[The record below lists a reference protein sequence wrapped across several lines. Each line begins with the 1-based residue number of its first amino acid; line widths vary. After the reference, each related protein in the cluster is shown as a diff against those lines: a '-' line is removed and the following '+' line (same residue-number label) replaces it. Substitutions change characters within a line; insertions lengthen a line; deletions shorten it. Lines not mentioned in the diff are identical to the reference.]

1 MQTARPLST
10 KQMAFLMAMLIAIMP
25 LSIDAYLPSL
35 PNIAT
40 ALQADIHQIEKSLS
54 TFMFGVAAGQLLG
67 GSLSDIKGRRNI
79 ALFGLTI
86 FLIGCAGLIFVQN
99 AEQLMALRMVQA
111 LGGGMSAVV
120 VGALVRDNY
129 QGKEAAQMFTLIGII
144 LMMAPLVAPML
155 GSVLQSL
162 TGWRSIF
169 AFLFVYAAIVFA
181 LLFRFLPK
189 HKSAE
194 PLRLSHVKQIGSRY
208 RQVFATLPALGF
220 LFYQAASFSS
230 MMAFLSESPFV
241 YMKLYN
247 LSSHQYAWVFGC
259 NIVTMMLC
267 NRLTAFGL
275 RRDWHSRDLLSRHR
289 AARLRQY
296 CPCCQR
302 VVVQTAAAGVVDSA
316 GDGVGGHARLN
327 RRQHASIV
335 YEQLSPRGGRQC
347 QRRAIGNAIADW
359 LAGGLFG
366 CLFAQWHSVGDDRH
380 DARRH
385 QHRLG
390 VAAAVFA
397 RADVGQGSLKAA
409 GFNGVKTSNA
419 RFCEAKTCL
428 PP

>member
-1 MQTARPLST
+1 MQTTRPPLST

-35 PNIAT
+35 PKIAV

-54 TFMFGVAAGQLLG
+54 TFMFGVAAGQILG

-99 AEQLMALRMVQA
+99 AGQLMALRMVQA

-129 QGKEAAQMFTLIGII
+129 QGKEAAQMFALIGII

-155 GSVLQSL
+155 GSALQSL
-162 TGWRSIF
+162 FGWRSVF
-169 AFLFVYAAIVFA
+169 AFLLIYASIVFA

-194 PLRLSHVKQIGSRY
+194 PLRLSHIKQISSRY
-208 RQVFATLPALGF
+208 RQVLATLPVLGF

-230 MMAFLSESPFV
+230 MLAFLSESPFV
-241 YMKLYN
+241 YMELYKLTP
-247 LSSHQYAWVFGC
+247 HQYAWVFGC

-275 RRDWHSRDLLSRHR
+275 RHDWHSRDLLKIGIALQACANIALVVSVLWFGQPSLALLVPLVMVSVGTQGLI
-289 AARLRQY
+289 AANTQALFMSNFK
-296 CPCCQR
+296 PEI
-302 VVVQTAAAGVVDSA
+302 AGSANATLSA
-316 GDGVGGHARLN
+316 GQSLISSLVGFAVTFLHNGTVLVMVGTML
-327 RRQHASIV
+327 ASTVIGTA
-335 YEQLSPRGGRQC
+335 LLLLFSRGQM
-347 QRRAIGNAIADW
+347 QA
-359 LAGGLFG
+359 
-366 CLFAQWHSVGDDRH
+366 
-380 DARRH
+380 
-385 QHRLG
+385 
-390 VAAAVFA
+390 
-397 RADVGQGSLKAA
+397 KAA
-409 GFNGVKTSNA
+409 
-419 RFCEAKTCL
+419 
-428 PP
+428 

>member
-1 MQTARPLST
+1 MQKTRPPLST

-79 ALFGLTI
+79 ALFGLT
-86 FLIGCAGLIFVQN
+86 IFVQN

-275 RRDWHSRDLLSRHR
+275 RRDWHSRDLLKVGIALQGCANIALVASVLWFKQPPLALLIPLVMVSVGTQGLI
-289 AARLRQY
+289 AANTQALFMSNYQ
-296 CPCCQR
+296 PE
-302 VVVQTAAAGVVDSA
+302 VAGSANAALSATQSLIGSLAGFSVAFLHNGTVLIMTGTMLAATSIGVVLLLLFS
-316 GDGVGGHARLN
+316 R
-327 RRQHASIV
+327 
-335 YEQLSPRGGRQC
+335 EQMWG
-347 QRRAIGNAIADW
+347 
-359 LAGGLFG
+359 
-366 CLFAQWHSVGDDRH
+366 
-380 DARRH
+380 
-385 QHRLG
+385 
-390 VAAAVFA
+390 
-397 RADVGQGSLKAA
+397 KAA
-409 GFNGVKTSNA
+409 
-419 RFCEAKTCL
+419 
-428 PP
+428 